1 MSFLVRQ
8 ISWMSVSS
16 IIHAKYRTGS
26 LRMLFREYS
35 CKNAGV
41 AGYAEAF
48 TTVLSGKQ
56 ASETGGYLSWIILG
70 QTSRIYLRQTAVFQ
84 ISVNNKK
91 LGFRHKFSDTNQ
103 CIPEKDSC
111 IYVACT

>member
-1 MSFLVRQ
+1 MT
-8 ISWMSVSS
+8 S

-56 ASETGGYLSWIILG
+56 ASETGGYLAWIILEHKKYQKQVIG
-70 QTSRIYLRQTAVFQ
+70 HLSDARMHLFQ
-84 ISVNNKK
+84 RDE
-91 LGFRHKFSDTNQ
+91 FRS
-103 CIPEKDSC
+103 SC
-111 IYVACT
+111 IMKLKLFQQRKSRFPA